1 MDAVRRIEMR
11 RALLVGCLHGC
22 AMVLLSALP
31 SALAQEPDG
40 ATLYKKQCSLC
51 HENPGQTRAPA
62 PTAMRLM
69 SPENII
75 RALESGR
82 MKDQGQ
88 LLPPAQTRLTPQLL
102 TG

>member
-1 MDAVRRIEMR
+1 MNAVRRIEMR

-22 AMVLLSALP
+22 AMLLLSASP

-40 ATLYKKQCSLC
+40 ATLYKSQCALC

-69 SPENII
+69 PPENII
-75 RALESGR
+75 RALEPGR
-82 MKDQGQ
+82 MKDQRRLRRPSRKRLSAD
-88 LLPPAQTRLTPQLL
+88 LLM
-102 TG
+102 